1 MLQTFVSF
9 LEHDKLSSYLT
20 AFIFVLFYHLPI
32 LFQPNALDLSLISF
46 ILSPGW
52 FFSPSLSQLPETIP
66 IPLLTQTCDV
76 LCLLSTHPWYGK

>member
-46 ILSPGW
+46 ILSPG
-52 FFSPSLSQLPETIP
+52 
-66 IPLLTQTCDV
+66 
-76 LCLLSTHPWYGK
+76 